1 MNKLEILEDKIK
13 KLQSQKILIE
23 NRDKAKN
30 KKLLNKQ
37 KILLGGYMLNKL
49 KKYDDEKIN
58 NFLLDVIETISEKR
72 KNDIIAI
79 ELLEKI
85 NKDK

>member
-1 MNKLEILEDKIK
+1 MDKLQILEDKIK

-23 NRDKAKN
+23 NRDRARN

-49 KKYDDEKIN
+49 KNYDNDKLST
-58 NFLLDVIETISEKR
+58 FLLNVIETIPEKR
-72 KNDIIAI
+72 KHDVTAI
-79 ELLEKI
+79 EVLENV
-85 NKDK
+85 NKG